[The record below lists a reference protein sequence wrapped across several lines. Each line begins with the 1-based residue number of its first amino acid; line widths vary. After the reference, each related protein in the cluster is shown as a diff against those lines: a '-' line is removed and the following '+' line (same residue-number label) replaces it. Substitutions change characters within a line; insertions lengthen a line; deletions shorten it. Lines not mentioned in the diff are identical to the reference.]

1 MSVGTV
7 KEKKNLDE
15 ISEAINADVSRDG
28 DHSSGD
34 RSELS
39 PERLTEIVKRINENF
54 YDREDILKI
63 VAERILSSPEL
74 QILLKSKME

>member
-39 PERLTEIVKRINENF
+39 PERLAEIVKRINENF

-63 VAERILSSPEL
+63 VAERILNSPEL

>member
-15 ISEAINADVSRDG
+15 ISEAIKADVSREG
-28 DHSSGD
+28 SHASGN

-39 PERLTEIVKRINENF
+39 PERLAEIVKRINESF

-63 VAERILSSPEL
+63 VAERILNSPEL